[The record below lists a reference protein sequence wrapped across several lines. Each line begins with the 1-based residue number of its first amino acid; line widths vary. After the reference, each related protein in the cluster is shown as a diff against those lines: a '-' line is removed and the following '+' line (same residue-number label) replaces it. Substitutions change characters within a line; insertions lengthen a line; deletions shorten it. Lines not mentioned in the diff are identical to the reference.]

1 MSLNHLELNSIADM
15 AHTQWAVGA
24 KDDLFLEH
32 LHPML
37 KVSGSQQHVPP
48 DQFMLRL
55 INILCQVVLP
65 GNFHLLSAPLHSDCD
80 LLLFRIEHKSC
91 FK

>member
-1 MSLNHLELNSIADM
+1 MEFNLEFNPVTYV
-15 AHTQWAVGA
+15 AHTQWAICA

-37 KVSGSQQHVPP
+37 KVSGCQQHVPP

-55 INILCQVVLP
+55 VNILCQVVLP
-65 GNFHLLSAPLHSDCD
+65 GNFHLLSASFHSDCD
-80 LLLFRIEHKSC
+80 LQICCLELNTR
-91 FK
+91 